1 MPCSYC
7 AAAPSYTR
15 RNSIERTFARG
26 PCRFREPRACA
37 RGQWRVISLVLAV
50 KRDLMVRLVVASV
63 SWLLLVPAAGKGQ
76 ACAEPHY
83 RWSEKVDTTLQ
94 TRPAT
99 PVDIAAILTDWAP
112 LSLTS
117 KDRCAPRVGREDGVF
132 TVVGWV
138 RRLRLHEAD
147 GDWHIEL
154 TEARATPVGSCI
166 IVEIPA
172 ERYGVI
178 YSRARAALAALV
190 DTTQLGPGGDLRPPV
205 RGQFTAAAFF
215 DGFHQRAVA
224 GGPPHAIQHG
234 RCNSSLRALWELH
247 PIYGV
252 AAPG

>member
-1 MPCSYC
+1 VIGTLM
-7 AAAPSYTR
+7 
-15 RNSIERTFARG
+15 AR
-26 PCRFREPRACA
+26 F
-37 RGQWRVISLVLAV
+37 
-50 KRDLMVRLVVASV
+50 VVASV
-63 SWLLLVPAAGKGQ
+63 SCLLLVPAAGRGQ

-94 TRPAT
+94 ARPAT
-99 PVDIAAILTDWAP
+99 PADIAAILTDWAP

-117 KDRCAPRVGREDGVF
+117 KDKCAPRVGREGIVF

-172 ERYGVI
+172 ERYGMV
-178 YSRARAALAALV
+178 YGLARAALAALV
-190 DTTQLGPGGDLRPPV
+190 DTTQLGPAGDLSPSV
-205 RGQFTAAAFF
+205 RIQFTGAAFF
-215 DGFHQRAVA
+215 DGVHQQQAA
-224 GGPPHAIQHG
+224 TDPFPHASQHG

-247 PIYGV
+247 PVYTV
-252 AAPG
+252 TPPG